1 MYKLLIVDDELGIRE
16 GLRDC
21 YPWAELGYEVVQ
33 CLGDGKAAL
42 DYIERFCVDVLLCDI
57 RMPQMDGL
65 ELCREIRRRQ
75 LKITIILLSGY
86 SEFEYAREALRYGVC
101 DYILKPVQYEFILNI
116 FAEVREELDIRYG
129 KQVADDKPVGYY
141 EQIVEQVM
149 RYLVENCQAASL
161 DEAAELV
168 SLSPNYLSKIF
179 KRKTGQNFLEYLIE
193 VKMKKAARLLQ
204 DVNLRTYEIAE
215 MLGYDNPKNFSRAF
229 KAYYGTTP
237 REYKGQERGQ

>member
-21 YPWAELGYEVVQ
+21 YPWEELGYEVVR

-42 DYIERFCVDVLLCDI
+42 DYIERFCVDVILCDI
-57 RMPQMDGL
+57 RMPRMDGL

-75 LKITIILLSGY
+75 LKTTIILLSGY

-101 DYILKPVQYEFILNI
+101 DYILKPVQYEIILKV
-116 FAEVREELDIRYG
+116 FTELREELDIRYG

-149 RYLVENCQAASL
+149 RYLAENCQTASL
-161 DEAAELV
+161 DEAAEMV

-179 KRKTGQNFLEYLIE
+179 KRKTGQNFSEYLIE

-204 DVNLRTYEIAE
+204 DVNLRTYEIAG

-237 REYKGQERGQ
+237 REYKGQESGQ